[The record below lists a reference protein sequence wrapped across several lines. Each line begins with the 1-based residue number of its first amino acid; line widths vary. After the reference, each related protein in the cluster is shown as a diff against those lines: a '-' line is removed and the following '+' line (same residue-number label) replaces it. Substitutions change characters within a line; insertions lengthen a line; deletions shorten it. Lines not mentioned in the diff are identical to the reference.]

1 MDTDTATKRAFIIM
15 LILLLLTYLQEIF
28 FPDFFKF

>member
-1 MDTDTATKRAFIIM
+1 METDTAIKRSFIIM
-15 LILLLLTYLQEIF
+15 LILLLFTYLQEIF